1 MNQIY
6 SLGYANSLYK
16 PFKLKEKDFNIIL
29 NNKNYYVLRFD
40 GKDMTAGFK
49 IKHKAI
55 NEVFFNTMK
64 DTFNEFCQ
72 SYRFIL
78 FGYCFSDEI
87 SILIKATQNAHADHN
102 RIEKLL
108 SLMSS
113 KLSLIFYR
121 NAQKNNLNLK
131 NKDWVFDSRI
141 IKLETN
147 QINNYFLARQAFA
160 IDKYIMQL
168 KGEYKID
175 YTLNKS
181 NQVIEELKNKNINY
195 EDLPKEYRYGL
206 MNLKGEEI
214 TPFEINENINFITQL
229 LEI

>member
-214 TPFEINENINFITQL
+214 TPFEINENINFITQQL
-229 LEI
+229 DI